1 MANNL
6 SSSSVQRAA
15 QAAHKHQKMKE
26 RIEEEAMLAQ
36 ARADRAWRGDPK
48 RKEQLLASRAAE
60 AAEAVAAT
68 KPEKPKAKKKAVPK
82 KQAAVTQ
89 KTVAKKKKVTAKK
102 KSAAKKG

>member
-1 MANNL
+1 M
-6 SSSSVQRAA
+6 SSVMKAM
-15 QAAHKHQKMKE
+15 QAAHKHQRLKE

-36 ARADRAWRGDPK
+36 EQADRAWRGDPK

-60 AAEAVAAT
+60 AAAAVEVA
-68 KPEKPKAKKKAVPK
+68 KPEKPKAKKKAAPK

-89 KTVAKKKKVTAKK
+89 KTVAKKKTTAKK

>member
-48 RKEQLLASRAAE
+48 RKEQLLAARAAE
-60 AAEAVAAT
+60 AAAAAEA
-68 KPEKPKAKKKAVPK
+68 EKPKAKKKAVPK
-82 KQAAVTQ
+82 KQAAVTK

>member
-1 MANNL
+1 M
-6 SSSSVQRAA
+6 SSVMKAM

-60 AAEAVAAT
+60 AAEAVAAA
-68 KPEKPKAKKKAVPK
+68 KPEKPKAKKKAAPK

-89 KTVAKKKKVTAKK
+89 KTVAKKKTTAKK

>member
-1 MANNL
+1 MANNV
-6 SSSSVQRAA
+6 SSSSVQRAV
-15 QAAHKHQKMKE
+15 QAAHKHQRLKE

-60 AAEAVAAT
+60 ATEAVAAA
-68 KPEKPKAKKKAVPK
+68 KPEKPKAKKKAAPK